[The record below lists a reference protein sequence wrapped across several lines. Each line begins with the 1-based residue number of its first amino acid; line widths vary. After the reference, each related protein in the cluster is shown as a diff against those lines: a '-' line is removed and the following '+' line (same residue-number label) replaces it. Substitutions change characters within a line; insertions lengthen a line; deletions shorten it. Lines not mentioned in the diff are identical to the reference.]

1 MKFVLIYFVIM
12 NLIGFFIMGI
22 DKKKAIRKAYRIPE
36 KILFLSSLLG
46 GSIGTWAG
54 MYVFHHKTKHWYF
67 VWGMPFI
74 LLVQVV
80 IGWILYTEGILAP
93 PFH

>member
-1 MKFVLIYFVIM
+1 MKLILIYLLIM
-12 NLIGFFIMGI
+12 NLLGFFLMRT
-22 DKKKAIRKAYRIPE
+22 DKRKAIRKEYRIPE

-80 IGWILYTEGILAP
+80 IGWILYTEGILTP
-93 PFH
+93 PFN